1 MSTIHIMTVVGA
13 RPQFIKAAVV
23 SRAIA
28 NANANGLAPSVAIQ
42 EEIIHTGQ
50 HYDYAMSQ
58 SFFEEMDIPQ
68 PAANLK
74 VGSGRHGEVTGAML
88 AGLEREMLERR
99 PDLVLVYGDTNSTLA
114 GALAAVKLHIPVA
127 HVEAGLRSFNMA
139 MPEEI
144 NRLLTDRIATYLFCP
159 SAVSQAHLVRE
170 GRAEGV
176 YVVGDVMYDA
186 ARYYAHKARPPQREG
201 PFVVASL
208 HRAENTDDPQRLK
221 RILAA
226 LEQSPM
232 PVYLPLHPRTRR
244 VMQDEGIQTNGAL
257 QLCEPFSYFDM
268 LGHLQQCDFV
278 ITDSGGMQKEAY
290 YFGKKCVTVRDET
303 EWTELVEVGVNRVVG
318 AEETA
323 SLAAFEWAVEPLP
336 VLPRLYGNGL
346 AGEAIIE
353 VLTSCWQF
361 SDRSS
366 PSLYKAS

>member
-1 MSTIHIMTVVGA
+1 
-13 RPQFIKAAVV
+13 
-23 SRAIA
+23 
-28 NANANGLAPSVAIQ
+28 
-42 EEIIHTGQ
+42 
-50 HYDYAMSQ
+50 
-58 SFFEEMDIPQ
+58 
-68 PAANLK
+68 
-74 VGSGRHGEVTGAML
+74 
-88 AGLEREMLERR
+88 
-99 PDLVLVYGDTNSTLA
+99 
-114 GALAAVKLHIPVA
+114 
-127 HVEAGLRSFNMA
+127 
-139 MPEEI
+139 
-144 NRLLTDRIATYLFCP
+144 
-159 SAVSQAHLVRE
+159 
-170 GRAEGV
+170 
-176 YVVGDVMYDA
+176 
-186 ARYYAHKARPPQREG
+186 
-201 PFVVASL
+201 VASL

-323 SLAAFEWAVEPLP
+323 ILAAFEWAVEPLP